1 MMTCARIGCVHG
13 RFQPFHLGHLEYA
26 MAGAGRCDLLLIGIT
41 NPDPS
46 LTKPEATDV
55 ERGRPESNPFS
66 FYERYAMVE
75 GAMLENGL
83 GRERFR
89 IVPFPHSFP
98 ELLRHY
104 VPPNA
109 LHFVTI
115 YDAWGEAKLERF
127 RELGFATEVLWRREE
142 KLTTG
147 SEIRR
152 RLRAGQS
159 VVTLVPGAV
168 KDVIEAKQA
177 MKGAG
182 HP

>member
-1 MMTCARIGCVHG
+1 MTRAQIGCVHG

-26 MAGAGRCDLLLIGIT
+26 LAGANRCGLLLIGIT

-46 LTKPEATDV
+46 LTRPEPTDV
-55 ERGRPESNPFS
+55 ERGRPQSNPFS

-75 GAMLENGL
+75 GAMLEYGV

-104 VPPNA
+104 VPRDA

-115 YDAWGEAKLERF
+115 YDAWGETKLERF
-127 RELGFATEVLWRREE
+127 RELGFATEVLWRRTE

-147 SEIRR
+147 SEVRR
-152 RLRAGQS
+152 RLRSGQS
-159 VVTLVPGAV
+159 VLGLVPTAV
-168 KDVIEAKQA
+168 KDVIDAKHA
-177 MKGAG
+177 TTRNGC
-182 HP
+182 P